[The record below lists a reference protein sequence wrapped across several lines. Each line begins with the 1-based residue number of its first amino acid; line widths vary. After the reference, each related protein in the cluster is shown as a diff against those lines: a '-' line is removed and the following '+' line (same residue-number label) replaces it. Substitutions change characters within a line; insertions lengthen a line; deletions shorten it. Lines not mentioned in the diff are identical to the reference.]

1 MAQNELEK
9 FQIILQELVRRT
21 NDFNSRVR
29 GIEQRVQSLEDR
41 TNMIE
46 ESSIDRTKKMND
58 KFLEIEARFR
68 NMNDDLMLM
77 KNNLEKINRQISKFA
92 MKKDVKEVE
101 KMFEILSPIRNEFVT
116 EEEFHEHVDHVKEE
130 A

>member
-29 GIEQRVQSLEDR
+29 GIEQRVQSLEER
-41 TNMIE
+41 TNSIE
-46 ESSIDRTKKMND
+46 ESNIEKTKKIND
-58 KFLEIEARFR
+58 KFLDNEARFR
-68 NMNDDLMLM
+68 SINDELIMM
-77 KNNLEKINRQISKFA
+77 RNTLEKINRQITKFA

-116 EEEFHEHVDHVKEE
+116 EEEFREHVEKIKEE
-130 A
+130 Q